1 MMKTFFATTALVGI
15 LFVSQPDRAAG
26 EPIPDVVF
34 SYIAKSKLLVKYR
47 TQIDTYQELID
58 EHISDMQ
65 KTPTAAEMKLLNS
78 YVQKDTTA
86 TLNYKNALSEMTAED
101 ATYVQAEK
109 EYYEQTAAPVESLI
123 PVAPPLPSKKPTEA
137 AAEEEL
143 KELNE
148 PKTTA
153 QSVEKEVKSEFT
165 AEEVKKLKEDKVQP
179 KDVKK
184 DIRSDLSAFEQALA
198 AQKSKLTDIQKTVN
212 DAKSSKAFKADS
224 TAETESGSLVDS
236 LTKAINA
243 RRDLM
248 NMINDESEEDAWED
262 EIEEDWEK
270 GVTPS

>member
-1 MMKTFFATTALVGI
+1 MIKTFFATTALVGV
-15 LFVSQPDRAAG
+15 LFVAQPEQAAG

-34 SYIAKSKLLVKYR
+34 EYIAKSKLLVKYR

-86 TLNYKNALSEMTAED
+86 TQNYKNALSAMTAED
-101 ATYVQAEK
+101 AAYVQAEK

-123 PVAPPLPSKKPTEA
+123 PVAPPLPAQKPTEA
-137 AAEEEL
+137 AAEKEL
-143 KELNE
+143 KELAE
-148 PKTTA
+148 SKTTTKT
-153 QSVEKEVKSEFT
+153 VEDEVKSEFT
-165 AEEVKKLKEDKVQP
+165 TEEVAKLKKDKVQP

-184 DIRSDLSAFEQALA
+184 DVRSDLSAFEKALA
-198 AQKSKLTDIQKTVN
+198 KQKSKLTDVQKTVS
-212 DAKSSKAFKADS
+212 DAKNSKAFKDDS
-224 TAETESGSLVDS
+224 EAEAESGTLVDS

-248 NMINDESEEDAWED
+248 NMIEDENEEDAWED
-262 EIEEDWEK
+262 EIKEEWEK